1 MITRDRWI
9 NKHLRRLHFG
19 QFLQRSGEWLAGFLF
34 CYGTLILLTR
44 ILWPQLWP
52 EVLWAGVLVVPA
64 LIGAWLMGRRHPFTR
79 QESVALL
86 DRSLHAGGLLMTLS
100 ERSDEEWE
108 DRLPHLERLWK
119 AAMPRIR
126 PRRLASFLTMPAVFT
141 ICVFFVPL
149 SEIRSATT
157 ELNTAGREAASNLED
172 ILATLKE
179 AEVLEDHE
187 EEELREEIE
196 RLADEAEDTPLTHE
210 RWEAVDALER
220 RMRMQLDESVAMAQ
234 QAEAASQLLAEAS
247 EGENGMTGERREQ
260 LEQQVMQAMQ
270 QLAANGGM
278 EGASQSLQQ
287 CAQSGQ
293 LPSDPQARHQALE
306 ELAERLQS
314 ECDRLNKLRSEC
326 QGRCQ
331 GGQCPG
337 GKPGEG
343 NCEGDGKKPG
353 TDGDGNPG
361 RGGINR
367 GRGDAEM
374 SYGDESDEQ
383 GAQFRETVLPPG
395 YLDDAQT
402 SGITLTTPEVNP
414 ADSAAR
420 AEARLTD
427 PASGMETWQR
437 TVRPRHRSAVRQF
450 FDSGETDGQ

>member
-1 MITRDRWI
+1 MTNRDRWI
-9 NKHLRRLHFG
+9 SKHLRRLHFG

-34 CYGTLILLTR
+34 LYGTLILLTR

-52 EVLWAGVLVVPA
+52 EVLWAGFLAVPA
-64 LIGAWLMGRRHPFTR
+64 LIGAWLMGRRQPFTR

-86 DRSLHAGGLLMTLS
+86 DRSLKAGGLLMTLN

-108 DRLPHLERLWK
+108 ERLPHLERLWK

-126 PRRLASFLTMPAVFT
+126 PRRLASFLTMPAVFA
-141 ICVFFVPL
+141 ICVLFVPL

-157 ELNTAGREAASNLED
+157 ELNTASRAAASNLEE

-179 AEVLEDHE
+179 AEILDDQE

-234 QAEAASQLLAEAS
+234 QAEAASQLLAEAG
-247 EGENGMTGERREQ
+247 EGESGMTAERREQ
-260 LEQQVMQAMQ
+260 LEQQVMQSMQ
-270 QLAANGGM
+270 QLAANGGL
-278 EGASQSLQQ
+278 EGASESLRQA
-287 CAQSGQ
+287 AQSGQ
-293 LPSDPQARHQALE
+293 MPSDPAAREQMLQ
-306 ELAERLQS
+306 ELADRLQS
-314 ECDRLNKLRSEC
+314 ECNRLSQLRSQC
-326 QGRCQ
+326 QGSCR
-331 GGQCPG
+331 GGQCQG
-337 GKPGEG
+337 NKPGQCNG
-343 NCEGDGKKPG
+343 NGKEPG
-353 TDGDGNPG
+353 PDGDGNPG
-361 RGGINR
+361 RGGITR

-437 TVRPRHRSAVRQF
+437 TVRPRHRSVVRQF
-450 FDSGETDGQ
+450 FDSGKSDGE